1 VKDMTAARMESQE
14 IWSKSGICEK
24 KISATPKMIMY
35 GVLEMLHGT
44 PCPSTWKQ
52 LAFLI
57 ALQVTRH

>member
-1 VKDMTAARMESQE
+1 
-14 IWSKSGICEK
+14 
-24 KISATPKMIMY
+24 MIMY

-57 ALQVTRH
+57 ALQITRH

>member
-1 VKDMTAARMESQE
+1 
-14 IWSKSGICEK
+14 
-24 KISATPKMIMY
+24 MIMY

-57 ALQVTRH
+57 ALHADHPAAIE